1 MRGRVN
7 SIQSPYCW
15 CVGGISGLTQ
25 LSIRQTGEGLTS
37 EGINTQVIK
46 LKEQGCVIRRVVW
59 SRELVLGSRGVERGK
74 VGKPLMP
81 FPIS

>member
-1 MRGRVN
+1 MN

-46 LKEQGCVIRRVVW
+46 LKEQGCTGAQQASSSSKDQSPVPPALGFFSIRRK
-59 SRELVLGSRGVERGK
+59 S
-74 VGKPLMP
+74 PL
-81 FPIS
+81 SVYT